1 MSRDRLRELMKKHK
15 ESRNERLQKRT
26 SPELEVERFTTIAP
40 TPKPTN
46 ISSILSTPNVNIN
59 RNPFT
64 PLVMPDKLDT
74 IINGKKEEEKLT
86 TPKLIPSTPVVQ
98 ATPQVIPP
106 TPKPVVQATPQVIPP
121 TPVVQATPQLIPP
134 TPKPVVQATP
144 QVIPPTPKPVVQATP
159 QLIPPTPK
167 PVVQATPQ
175 VIPPTPKPVV
185 QATPQVIPPTPKP
198 VVQATPQVIPPTPK
212 PVVQATPQVIP
223 PTPKPVVQATPQV
236 IPPTSVEN
244 QDVPQTNDIKEERL
258 PVEPV
263 EDGKEKSNYKTLWVK
278 LIKKSNCTA
287 LSSDVIDGC
296 RDLME
301 EIVKECCETLKDSKE
316 LDVQSVQVYIHSN
329 IKNQV
334 GEIDKDC
341 VFPQNTF
348 LKCIQHVLDT
358 CGVTIRTDS
367 VFVLQTFVEYLI
379 VKMLNGAEL
388 VKEASKRKRV
398 FATDLLISYQIYKM

>member
-98 ATPQVIPP
+98 ATPQV
-106 TPKPVVQATPQVIPP
+106 
-121 TPVVQATPQLIPP
+121 
-134 TPKPVVQATP
+134 
-144 QVIPPTPKPVVQATP
+144 
-159 QLIPPTPK
+159 IPPTPK